1 MCITSVRNGKKKAKE
16 KVIKKKRSGRR
27 LSTLLVQ
34 WAFQEKK
41 NKDKWQMN
49 SFMVAHQIGSKAIRH
64 RYSRGQELTL
74 GTSLKRKTSC

>member
-41 NKDKWQMN
+41 K
-49 SFMVAHQIGSKAIRH
+49 
-64 RYSRGQELTL
+64 T
-74 GTSLKRKTSC
+74 KTSGK